1 MQRVD
6 IAVSSSFP
14 DPNTKFPG
22 VNLAGL
28 SLALEGGLNL
38 ALERGLP
45 ADIDIST
52 LTLDFKV
59 ELFNEALKIG
69 RKAPKGEEQNAADR
83 YVADTLLKTYRKN

>member
-1 MQRVD
+1 M
-6 IAVSSSFP
+6 SSSFSDP
-14 DPNTKFPG
+14 DTRFPG

-28 SLALEGGLNL
+28 NSALEGGLNL
-38 ALERGLP
+38 ALKRGLP

-69 RKAPKGEEQNAADR
+69 RKAPKGEEQKAADR